1 MIGERQ
7 LRAGVRTLTPH
18 DQPAAL
24 GPGGQIDHV
33 GDLTDL
39 AVLALTAVL
48 VERRDPRVL
57 GDLKDRGAN
66 RLGQLVADREAHAG
80 LAAVVDQPMRS
91 AGRVSAHQDLD
102 RLDVPIGELLK
113 REVQDRLMIGGGV
126 RAGVPRPQ
134 QRLSGVS

>member
-1 MIGERQ
+1 LDDGDVLVGLVGEDRLEAVAVVIGERQ

-66 RLGQLVADREAHAG
+66 RLGPLVADGAAHVG
-80 LAAVVDQPMRS
+80 LAAWVDRPT
-91 AGRVSAHQDLD
+91 
-102 RLDVPIGELLK
+102 
-113 REVQDRLMIGGGV
+113 
-126 RAGVPRPQ
+126 PRP
-134 QRLSGVS
+134 RRARPDS